1 MCLLICNVVP
11 LLFCLF
17 FFKQKTAYELRIS
30 DWSSDVCSS
39 DLLADHRRRNQPREV
54 GDVNRRLGVS
64 GADED
69 APVARDEWEDM
80 ARCDE
85 IGLRIA
91 RVNRDRNSVGA
102 VIRRYT
108 RRHPFARLDRHGEGG
123 AMTRAVILRHLLEL
137 KKACEFGG

>member
-1 MCLLICNVVP
+1 
-11 LLFCLF
+11 
-17 FFKQKTAYELRIS
+17 
-30 DWSSDVCSS
+30 
-39 DLLADHRRRNQPREV
+39 
-54 GDVNRRLGVS
+54 
-64 GADED
+64 
-69 APVARDEWEDM
+69 M

-137 KKACEFGG
+137 KNACAFGGSGEADQTTSVGRHLVDAVRGCELSKIGRASCRESVFQSV